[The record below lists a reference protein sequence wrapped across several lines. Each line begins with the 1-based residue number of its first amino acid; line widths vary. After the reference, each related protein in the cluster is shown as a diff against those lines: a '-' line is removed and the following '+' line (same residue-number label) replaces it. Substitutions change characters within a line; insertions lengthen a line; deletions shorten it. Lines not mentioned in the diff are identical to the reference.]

1 MTPAETATRMRAPAS
16 GIIWA
21 FRFRPGEQAR
31 PIAEDRVD
39 QALAEP
45 DGWTW
50 VHLALADARCRNWIT
65 QHAPLSQLSREV
77 LLGADEHMR
86 LDEFGDEVI
95 GIIPDLQHELSRE
108 ADDMVR
114 LRFVMTER
122 MIISVRRKPVHSA
135 ELTHRLVEG
144 GKIFATPVAL
154 IDTIIDQFASAIA
167 RLSER
172 LGDELDLIE
181 DQVLHEDFREEGQRL
196 GRTRM
201 QAVRIHRQLSQLRSL
216 FHRLESRFEASDDA
230 ADERTALAIRA
241 IVQKL
246 DSLDSDYASLYER
259 ARLLQDE
266 VVAKMTAITNRRLF
280 TLSILTACLLPP
292 TLVTGFFGMN
302 TKDLPFL
309 DTSGGTWFAMLI
321 ALAAAAAAYWAI
333 ARLRAL

>member
-1 MTPAETATRMRAPAS
+1 MMANDTVAGIGAASS
-16 GIIWA
+16 GIVWA
-21 FRFRPGEQAR
+21 FHFRPGQKAR
-31 PIAEDRVD
+31 PVSEDQVAA
-39 QALAEP
+39 ALAAP

-50 VHLALADARCRNWIT
+50 VHLALADARCRTWIA

-77 LLGADEHMR
+77 LLGTDEHMR

-114 LRFVMTER
+114 LRFVMTDR
-122 MIISVRRKPVHSA
+122 MIISARRKPVHSA
-135 ELTHRLVEG
+135 ELTHRLVEA
-144 GKIFATPVAL
+144 GKSFATPLAL
-154 IDTIIDQFASAIA
+154 IDTIIDQFASAVTRMA
-167 RLSER
+167 ER
-172 LGDELDLIE
+172 LGDELDVIE
-181 DQVLHEDFREEGQRL
+181 DQVLHEDFHEEGQRL
-196 GRTRM
+196 GRARM
-201 QAVRIHRQLSQLRSL
+201 QAVRTHRQLSQLRSL
-216 FHRLESRFEASDDA
+216 FHRLESRFEDY
-230 ADERTALAIRA
+230 DEPAALAVRA
-241 IVQKL
+241 IAQKL
-246 DSLDSDYASLYER
+246 DSLDSDYAAHYER

-309 DTSGGTWFAMLI
+309 DTPGGTWFALAI
-321 ALAAAAAAYWAI
+321 ALSAGAAAYWAI